1 MRKKHFLIVLSLLF
15 IFSCTREYSTEAN
28 NSIEDNT
35 NAWVGKV
42 NFQEMENF
50 IQKNTKKQNPKYL

>member
-28 NSIEDNT
+28 NRIEDNT

-50 IQKNTKKQNPKYL
+50 IQKNTKKQNFQ